1 MPILTNAVVTALA
14 NIVKAI
20 DFNDEHLEQ
29 VKPELRQL
37 VRPLLERLFT
47 ILESFEHIKLS
58 DNVQLSS
65 AFESEL
71 EFVSFRTKLTN
82 QSGHLVKFLTKIVPE
97 NMSGNLFKVNEIVS
111 SLDKVF
117 SNYTTY
123 WAKKF

>member
-37 VRPLLERLFT
+37 VRPLLERLFA

-97 NMSGNLFKVNEIVS
+97 NMSGNLFKVN
-111 SLDKVF
+111 
-117 SNYTTY
+117 
-123 WAKKF
+123 KKYLIEK